1 MKWLLAGASGFL
13 GSALRDRLA
22 GQREQVVRLVRREP
36 AALSEFRWDPA
47 RGIMDDRSLEG
58 VDVVVN
64 LCGAAVAPRPWTS
77 SRRSLILSSRVAPS
91 DTLARSLAT
100 LASSGT
106 APTLVQAS
114 GIARYGTDWSR
125 TPHTEPSPAA
135 KDYLAQVVVAWEA
148 ATQPAADAGVRVVH
162 LRTSPVLDRS
172 GGPFQPMRLACW
184 SGLGAKLGDGRQRMP
199 MIALEDFLRIVRWA
213 ADTPDA
219 SGAYNLTIPEP
230 TTNAEF
236 SDTLATSL
244 NRPRLLGAPAV
255 LLRAAL
261 GELAEQLLGDMYVIP
276 KRLLDAGFAFAAPD
290 VRSTIRTAL
299 RGAAT

>member
-47 RGIMDDRSLEG
+47 RGIMDDRALEG

-148 ATQPAADAGVRVVH
+148 ATQPAIDAGVRVVH
-162 LRTSPVLDRS
+162 LRASPVLDRS
-172 GGPFQPMRLACW
+172 GGPFQPMRLAWW

-230 TTNAEF
+230 TTNAQF
-236 SDTLATSL
+236 SDTLATAL
-244 NRPRLLGAPAV
+244 NRPRLPGAPAM

-261 GELAEQLLGDMYVIP
+261 GELAEQLLGDMYVVP

-290 VRSTIRTAL
+290 VRSTFRTAL